1 MHRRPILSAGRRT
14 SCLWGALPAGL
25 AALARSTTAT
35 TAGTATATAAT
46 EAAATTAAALGF
58 RPSLVDIERTA
69 IEIRTVEGR
78 NRAVRFGGVRH
89 FDERKSARAAGV
101 AVGFEV
107 DRIHLSVGLKER
119 TDGRFSCCEIQIAYK
134 DVFHIVVMSFNR
146 AARLGRF
153 GPQPGWCRTFKRLF
167 QYSRTLPGATS
178 PRRPKSSRDWT
189 CLPAL
194 PLPGSPCSRRPWRT
208 GESGSA
214 PSSCSRRQNPTSRP
228 PP

>member
-14 SCLWGALPAGL
+14 SYCWGVLPAGL

-35 TAGTATATAAT
+35 TAGTATATPTTKAPAT
-46 EAAATTAAALGF
+46 PAAALGF

-69 IEIRTVEGR
+69 IEISTVESR
-78 NRAVRFGGVRH
+78 NGAVRFGGVRH

-101 AVGFEV
+101 AVGYEV
-107 DRIHLSVGLKER
+107 DTIHLSVGLKER

-167 QYSRTLPGATS
+167 QYSRTLPTDTPGLTWVS
-178 PRRPKSSRDWT
+178 QGPP
-189 CLPAL
+189 LPAWGC
-194 PLPGSPCSRRPWRT
+194 PLGPGLS
-208 GESGSA
+208 
-214 PSSCSRRQNPTSRP
+214 
-228 PP
+228 

>member
-14 SCLWGALPAGL
+14 SCIWGALPAGL

-35 TAGTATATAAT
+35 TTAGTATAAP
-46 EAAATTAAALGF
+46 ATTAASLGF

-69 IEIRTVEGR
+69 IEIGTIQGR
-78 NRAVRFGGVRH
+78 NGAVRFGGVRH
-89 FDERKSARAAGV
+89 FHERKTARAAGV
-101 AVGFEV
+101 AVGYEV
-107 DRIHLSVGLKER
+107 DTIHLSVRLKER

-153 GPQPGWCRTFKRLF
+153 GPQPGCCRTLKRLF
-167 QYSRTLPGATS
+167 QYSRTLPTATS
-178 PRRPKSSRDWT
+178 PRRPKSSRGST

-194 PLPGSPCSRRPWRT
+194 PLPGSPCSRHPWRT
-208 GESGSA
+208 GGSGSA
-214 PSSCSRRQNPTSRP
+214 PSNCFRRQNPTSRP
-228 PP
+228 SPCP

>member
-1 MHRRPILSAGRRT
+1 MRRRPILSAGRRT
-14 SCLWGALPAGL
+14 SCIWGALPAGL

-35 TAGTATATAAT
+35 TTAGTATATPAT

-69 IEIRTVEGR
+69 IEIGTIQGR
-78 NRAVRFGGVRH
+78 NGAVRFGGVRH

-101 AVGFEV
+101 AVGYEV
-107 DRIHLSVGLKER
+107 DTIHLSVGLKER

-167 QYSRTLPGATS
+167 EYSRTLPADT
-178 PRRPKSSRDWT
+178 RRRGLGGFPYFT
-189 CLPAL
+189 
-194 PLPGSPCSRRPWRT
+194 
-208 GESGSA
+208 
-214 PSSCSRRQNPTSRP
+214 
-228 PP
+228 

>member
-14 SCLWGALPAGL
+14 SKYRGALPAGL
-25 AALARSTTAT
+25 AALARAT
-35 TAGTATATAAT
+35 TAPTVGTATATPTT

-58 RPSLVDIERTA
+58 RPSLVDIECTA
-69 IEIRTVEGR
+69 IEISTVEGR
-78 NRAVRFGGVRH
+78 NGAVRFSGVRH
-89 FDERKSARAAGV
+89 FDERKSAGAAGV
-101 AVGFEV
+101 AVGYEV
-107 DRIHLSVGLKER
+107 DTIHLSVGLEER

-153 GPQPGWCRTFKRLF
+153 GPRPGWCRTFKRLF
-167 QYSRTLPGATS
+167 QYSRTLPAATS
-178 PRRPKSSRDWT
+178 PPRPKSSRGST

-194 PLPGSPCSRRPWRT
+194 PLPGSPCSRRPWHT

-214 PSSCSRRQNPTSRP
+214 PSN
-228 PP
+228 